1 MPQLPLY
8 EDSLVVLTSVSLL
21 LKRYYF
27 PTLKPKLVSLP
38 KVQRIEILY
47 PNLWTGRFHLWSSGD
62 LRTFHPL
69 DFGWPK
75 RDRIFGRHNGTNAF
89 ESVSQSKTLSSL
101 SLRSACCRFLSP
113 KSLACSVKTDCTA
126 CLEANPAGKT
136 DQDRAGSFFCRH
148 QKGIGRGSPQIP
160 SPSARCG
167 WQDDT
172 VFQPQPPLG

>member
-47 PNLWTGRFHLWSSGD
+47 PNLWTGTFHLWGSGD
-62 LRTFHPL
+62 LITFYPL

-75 RDRIFGRHNGTNAF
+75 RDRIFGRHNGNKRVRIGFTVENSELFITAISLLPV
-89 ESVSQSKTLSSL
+89 SVSQKPSL
-101 SLRSACCRFLSP
+101 LGENRLHGMPRGKSCRKNGSGSRRIVLLPASERNWP
-113 KSLACSVKTDCTA
+113 RVPS
-126 CLEANPAGKT
+126 NP
-136 DQDRAGSFFCRH
+136 QSIR
-148 QKGIGRGSPQIP
+148 
-160 SPSARCG
+160 
-167 WQDDT
+167 
-172 VFQPQPPLG
+172 